1 MVEKRSVCR
10 NNRRYAGCFTIIVM
24 RYYLDTNILIF
35 VLFSAQDSIHYD
47 VKAILED
54 YSNRLLVSS
63 IAVQEMILLFRIGKL
78 NYKSTYKNENDLLK
92 KIAELNIQ
100 TVYFSKENNIAY
112 CNLQI
117 AGNHKDMNDHLII
130 AQAISDRIPLISSDS
145 KFKEYIAQGLDFVFN
160 RR

>member
-1 MVEKRSVCR
+1 
-10 NNRRYAGCFTIIVM
+10 M
-24 RYYLDTNILIF
+24 RYYLDTNVLAFILHNDF
-35 VLFSAQDSIHYD
+35 DNIHYD

-54 YSNRLLVSS
+54 YANTLLVSS

-78 NYKSTYKNENDLLK
+78 NYKNTYKNENDLIE

-100 TVYFSKENNIAY
+100 TVHFSQEHNSAY

-117 AGNHKDMNDHLII
+117 AENHKDMNDHLII
-130 AQAISDRIPLISSDS
+130 AQAISDKISLISSDS
-145 KFKEYIAQGLDFVFN
+145 KFKEYTEQGLNFVFN